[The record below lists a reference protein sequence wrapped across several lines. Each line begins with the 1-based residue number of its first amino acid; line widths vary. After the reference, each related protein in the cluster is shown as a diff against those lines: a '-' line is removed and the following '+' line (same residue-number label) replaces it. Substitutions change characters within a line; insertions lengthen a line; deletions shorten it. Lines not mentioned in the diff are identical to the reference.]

1 MDIGL
6 DDLAIPFV
14 IAVAILTTVCAF
26 MTSVRRR
33 REERQ
38 RRFEADLRTR
48 GA

>member
-14 IAVAILTTVCAF
+14 IAVAILTTVCAVI
-26 MTSVRRR
+26 TSARRR

-38 RRFEADLRTR
+38 RRFEDALRTR

>member
-14 IAVAILTTVCAF
+14 IAVAILTAVCVF
-26 MTSVRRR
+26 MTSAHRR
-33 REERQ
+33 REERR
-38 RRFEADLRTR
+38 RRFEADLRAR

>member
-14 IAVAILTTVCAF
+14 IAVAILTTVCACI
-26 MTSVRRR
+26 TSARRR
-33 REERQ
+33 REERR
-38 RRFEADLRTR
+38 RRFEADLRAR